1 MHGQFFNFKHARLH
15 FTKVGTNKK
24 NLLLFHGF
32 GQDHQ
37 AFKELED
44 SLKSS
49 YTIFSFD
56 IFFHGRSKWE
66 KGEEP
71 LEKIFWKVLLID
83 FLKENEIDSFS
94 LLGFSMGGK
103 FVFATLEA
111 FPEKTESVILLAPDG
126 IKTNFWYS
134 LATYPTTSRKLF
146 KSMINKPQRF
156 KAIENFAVKIGLI
169 DRGIVRFIESQM
181 NNPERRSRV
190 YLAWVVFRYLKF
202 DMSAIANLINS
213 NKIKV
218 TVIVGKYDK
227 IITTKNMHHLLRKL
241 DNSTFEILE
250 TGHNGVIQESI
261 KVLGKLSM
269 QIP

>member
-1 MHGQFFNFKHARLH
+1 MQGQFFDFKHARLH
-15 FTKVGTNKK
+15 FTKIGTNKK
-24 NLLLFHGF
+24 KLLLFHGF
-32 GQDHQ
+32 GQDHH
-37 AFKELED
+37 AFKGLED
-44 SLKSS
+44 SLQTSF
-49 YTIFSFD
+49 TIFSFD
-56 IFFHGRSKWE
+56 IFFHGLSKWE
-66 KGEEP
+66 MGEEP
-71 LEKIFWKVLLID
+71 LEKLFWKELLIR

-111 FPEKTESVILLAPDG
+111 FPERTESIFLLAPDG

-134 LATYPTTSRKLF
+134 LATYPTAFRKLF

-156 KAIENFAVKIGLI
+156 KAFENFAVRIGLI
-169 DRGIVRFIESQM
+169 DKGILRFIESQM
-181 NNPERRSRV
+181 NSAEKRSRV
-190 YLAWVVFRYLKF
+190 YLAWVVFRHLKF
-202 DMSAIANLINS
+202 DMQAIANLINS

-227 IITTKNMHHLLRKL
+227 IITTKNMHHLLGKL

-261 KVLGKLSM
+261 KVLGKLSL